1 MTKVI
6 SKRRGVNVTKAE
18 HNLVMKLVKKAVREL
33 SKKKYEFPDFIR
45 TDNCWLEVETKNR
58 GQRSYGGSLGIMIDV
73 SRYRQKIKVLNEY
86 SAFAKDPLIGGAI
99 TDDTEVVLFGTVCHE
114 VAHWAQLNS
123 RLARKMKRYKG
134 TFRKSHGKC
143 FQSIYRYLRVALVNP
158 LVKKSQVKVVKET
171 LNSKAF
177 VEAGID
183 LQQVKDCFKKL
194 NGEMTY
200 ASSQK

>member
-1 MTKVI
+1 
-6 SKRRGVNVTKAE
+6 
-18 HNLVMKLVKKAVREL
+18 
-33 SKKKYEFPDFIR
+33 
-45 TDNCWLEVETKNR
+45 
-58 GQRSYGGSLGIMIDV
+58 MIDV
-73 SRYRQKIKVLNEY
+73 SRYRQKTKVLNEY
-86 SAFAKDPLIGGAI
+86 PAFAKDPVIGDAI
-99 TDDTEVVLFGTVCHE
+99 TDDPEVVLFGTVCHE

-158 LVKKSQVKVVKET
+158 LVKKSQVKVVEET

-183 LQQVKDCFKKL
+183 ANGNVGHEVLQFKDVLLKDLDELAGDKVVL
-194 NGEMTY
+194 SATATRMR
-200 ASSQK
+200 KHKI